1 MAHLYRNTVHRYVD
15 PNGKRCSKNTPG
27 ACKTVEKSKAW
38 YGRYRDAEGIQH
50 RIRLASDKTIARQML
65 HELERKAL
73 RQTAGLVDPFEAWH
87 SVPLMQHIDDF
98 VGSLRDAGRSTD
110 YWKLIETRVR
120 RVADGCKFRFIA
132 DISASRVQREL
143 GKLQRDGLGQRTVNH
158 YLTAVKQFSTWL
170 VSDRR
175 TGDNRLS
182 HLKGG
187 NESKDVRRVR
197 RELATDEIQ
206 HLLET
211 ARQER
216 SIRHLTGWERFT
228 LYSVA
233 IGTGFRASE
242 LASLT
247 PAHFDLKGVE
257 VGIPTVRIDAADEKA
272 GRGDEIPLPP
282 ELVTMLRPW
291 LAKLSPTVR
300 LWPGAWAAQHEGCK
314 LIEYDLRKARAAWI
328 KQAKS
333 DDERDTRERSG
344 FLCYRTED
352 GTADFHSLRH
362 TYLSRLGRSGAS
374 AKAMQKL
381 ARHTTVELTI
391 GRYTH
396 ANLYDLAA
404 AVDGLPPLLPVP
416 ESDRPEADSVAL
428 RATGTTDA
436 RKPSNVVG
444 RMVGQKVGQPPD
456 SGRPQLRLIEA
467 PDVAESTSETADSAT
482 RNPLQGNGFE
492 SVSES
497 LRVAENEKRERMG
510 IEPTR
515 PLFRGLTGFEARGSH
530 QIYKHSRSRKPF
542 LIEITLSPQHLSDGD
557 SLLCVD
563 RVTNRSDCRAGSLPG
578 SHDSRAARGHATA
591 RWACDIWRRHSTSGF
606 RRSTS

>member
-15 PNGKRCSKNTPG
+15 PDGKRCSKNTPD

-73 RQTAGLVDPFEAWH
+73 QQSAGLVDPFEAWH
-87 SVPLMQHIDDF
+87 SVPLTTHIDDF
-98 VGSLRDAGRSTD
+98 VGSLRDAGRSSD

-120 RVADGCKFRFIA
+120 RIVEGCKFRFIA

-143 GKLQRDGLGQRTVNH
+143 GKLKRDGLGQRTVNH

-187 NESKDVRRVR
+187 NETKDVRRVR

-206 HLLET
+206 HLLAT
-211 ARQER
+211 AQRER

-272 GRGDEIPLPP
+272 GRGDQIPLPP

-300 LWPGAWAAQHEGCK
+300 LWPGEWAAQHEGCK

-328 KQAKS
+328 KQAES
-333 DDERDTRERSG
+333 DDELDTRERSG

-436 RKPSNVVG
+436 GNWSATQPNTKAVPEQNSHNPVSGSDDSGKPSRMVG
-444 RMVGQKVGQPPD
+444 RMVGQKVGQKVGQPPD

-467 PDVAESTSETADSAT
+467 PDTAESTSETADSA
-482 RNPLQGNGFE
+482 RPNPLQGNGFE

-497 LRVAENEKRERMG
+497 LRVAENGKREWMG
-510 IEPTR
+510 IEPTK
-515 PLFRGLTGFEARGSH
+515 PLFRGFAGFEARGSH
-530 QIYKHSRSRKPF
+530 QIYKHSRKRRTPPDSG
-542 LIEITLSPQHLSDGD
+542 QHPLTRQSGNDHQVAVIVID
-557 SLLCVD
+557 K
-563 RVTNRSDCRAGSLPG
+563 
-578 SHDSRAARGHATA
+578 
-591 RWACDIWRRHSTSGF
+591 STGVMQ
-606 RRSTS
+606 STI

>member
-1 MAHLYRNTVHRYVD
+1 
-15 PNGKRCSKNTPG
+15 
-27 ACKTVEKSKAW
+27 
-38 YGRYRDAEGIQH
+38 
-50 RIRLASDKTIARQML
+50 
-65 HELERKAL
+65 
-73 RQTAGLVDPFEAWH
+73 
-87 SVPLMQHIDDF
+87 
-98 VGSLRDAGRSTD
+98 
-110 YWKLIETRVR
+110 
-120 RVADGCKFRFIA
+120 
-132 DISASRVQREL
+132 
-143 GKLQRDGLGQRTVNH
+143 
-158 YLTAVKQFSTWL
+158 
-170 VSDRR
+170 
-175 TGDNRLS
+175 
-182 HLKGG
+182 
-187 NESKDVRRVR
+187 
-197 RELATDEIQ
+197 
-206 HLLET
+206 
-211 ARQER
+211 
-216 SIRHLTGWERFT
+216 
-228 LYSVA
+228 
-233 IGTGFRASE
+233 
-242 LASLT
+242 
-247 PAHFDLKGVE
+247 
-257 VGIPTVRIDAADEKA
+257 
-272 GRGDEIPLPP
+272 
-282 ELVTMLRPW
+282 
-291 LAKLSPTVR
+291 
-300 LWPGAWAAQHEGCK
+300 
-314 LIEYDLRKARAAWI
+314 
-328 KQAKS
+328 
-333 DDERDTRERSG
+333 
-344 FLCYRTED
+344 
-352 GTADFHSLRH
+352 
-362 TYLSRLGRSGAS
+362 
-374 AKAMQKL
+374 MQKL

-404 AVDGLPPLLPVP
+404 AVAGLPPLLPVP